1 MQLHRIDDVGVFL
14 DRAGPFLGA
23 REAEHCLIFGICS
36 NVQAQPTLFGD
47 QPPRFAV
54 VTGDGGAVVAAA
66 LRTPP
71 FPQVLS
77 MIDDPAAIDLLV
89 DGLDAPLPAVLGP
102 SAAADRF
109 ASRWTERTGEA
120 ARLSVAERIFRLTRV
135 IPPPATDGS
144 WRLAEA
150 RDRDLLMAW
159 IDAFRLEA
167 VPEDPP
173 PANLGAAAD
182 RWIARIGRTTYL
194 WEDEAGRVVSLV
206 GASGQTPHGIRI
218 APVYT
223 PPERRGR
230 GYASNLTA
238 AASQDQLDNG
248 RELCFLFTDLAN
260 PTSNKIYRQIGYQP
274 VCDVNL
280 YRFG

>member
-1 MQLHRIDDVGVFL
+1 MHLHRLDDVSAFL
-14 DRAGPFLGA
+14 DRARTFLGA
-23 REAEHCLIFGICS
+23 REAEHNLIFGICS
-36 NVQAQPTLFGD
+36 NVQLQPALFANE
-47 QPPRFAV
+47 PPTFAV
-54 VTGDGGAVVAAA
+54 VTDDAGAVIAAT

-71 FPQVLS
+71 LPQVLS
-77 MIDDPAAIDLLV
+77 MIDDLAAVDLLV
-89 DGLDAPLPAVLGP
+89 DALEAPLPGVLGP
-102 SAAADRF
+102 TAAAERF
-109 ASRWTERTGEA
+109 ASGWSGRTGQP
-120 ARLSVAERIFRLTRV
+120 ARLGLAERIFRLGRV
-135 IPPPATDGS
+135 RPPRPTDGS

-150 RDRDLLMAW
+150 RDRDRLMEW
-159 IDAFRLEA
+159 IEAFRLEA

-173 PANLGAAAD
+173 PADLGAVAD

-194 WEDEAGRVVSLV
+194 WEDDTGRVVSLV
-206 GASGQTPHGIRI
+206 GASGETPHGIRI

-238 AASQDQLDNG
+238 AASQNQLDLG
-248 RELCFLFTDLAN
+248 RRFCFLFTDLAN
-260 PTSNKIYRQIGYQP
+260 PTSNKIYRQIGYEP

>member
-14 DRAGPFLGA
+14 GRAGPFLGA

-36 NVQAQPTLFGD
+36 NVQAQPALFAD
-47 QPPRFAV
+47 QPPSFAV
-54 VTGDGGAVVAAA
+54 VTDDGGAVVAAT

-77 MIDDPAAIDLLV
+77 MIDDPAAVDLLV
-89 DGLDAPLPAVLGP
+89 EGLEAPLPAVLGP

-109 ASRWTERTGEA
+109 ASGWTERTGDA
-120 ARLSVAERIFRLTRV
+120 ARLSAAERIFRLARV
-135 IPPPATDGS
+135 IPPRATDGS
-144 WRLAEA
+144 WRHAEA
-150 RDRDLLMAW
+150 RDRDVLMAW

-173 PANLGAAAD
+173 PTDLGAVAD

-248 RELCFLFTDLAN
+248 RQLCFLFTDLAN
-260 PTSNKIYRQIGYQP
+260 PTSNKIYGQIGYEP